1 MAEVLLYT
9 VRRTMTL
16 TGPTA
21 VFVDDLTENWLR
33 SRMAEQK
40 VAHVVNAP
48 SNPPGWTA
56 GKWGEWYPDILG
68 KDGKL
73 TLAVKKPYWQEGW
86 LRQHDRLLQAMLAMK
101 GRVPLAMSGDLHA
114 IAIGKIMRTGNLDL
128 SANPVVAV
136 LTGPVGTR
144 PGGWPSSGIRKIGA
158 QPSLHLKVDEEVKPI
173 ENHGFTLADCVSYN
187 DKRNEA
193 NGENGQDGSSSNR
206 SWNCGAE
213 GPTDDEA
220 VNALRERQMRNILAT
235 LMLAQGAP
243 MALAGDEFGRTQ
255 QGNNNAY
262 CQDDEISWVDWSL
275 EQKHQDRVEYFRLL
289 TSLRGKYPI
298 LHRSRFFTG
307 ESNRDIDVKDV
318 AWINADGSEMTA
330 EVWDDPHTQCL
341 GMLMDGRAQPT
352 PLDRAASGDPELRS
366 ERAARGEAHSRAA

>member
-1 MAEVLLYT
+1 M
-9 VRRTMTL
+9 
-16 TGPTA
+16 
-21 VFVDDLTENWLR
+21 
-33 SRMAEQK
+33 
-40 VAHVVNAP
+40 
-48 SNPPGWTA
+48 
-56 GKWGEWYPDILG
+56 
-68 KDGKL
+68 
-73 TLAVKKPYWQEGW
+73 
-86 LRQHDRLLQAMLAMK
+86 
-101 GRVPLAMSGDLHA
+101 
-114 IAIGKIMRTGNLDL
+114 
-128 SANPVVAV
+128 
-136 LTGPVGTR
+136 
-144 PGGWPSSGIRKIGA
+144 
-158 QPSLHLKVDEEVKPI
+158 
-173 ENHGFTLADCVSYN
+173 SYN
-187 DKRNEA
+187 DKHNEA

-298 LHRSRFFTG
+298 LRRSRFFTG

-352 PLDRAASGDPELRS
+352 GIRRRGDDATLLMLFNAHHDLVKFTLPPCFEGRGWIRLLDTNNPRLPSEEYEIGAVYDVTGRS
-366 ERAARGEAHSRAA
+366 LLLFERAPRRA